1 MKIIKKYTD
10 FVFEQGG
17 LKKAPTTTQKVAPK
31 SAAEPKAQAT
41 PTISAADLAKEK
53 ADLTLKLNTGFE
65 KLSNWLKGMFSSENA
80 NQWEPWKT
88 FSNDK
93 EEQAWTD
100 FFLVQWN
107 AECAQTLK
115 ELQAAVKLLQ
125 EAVKPGA
132 KYANDGNMVQLE
144 TKMSGNLKIVE
155 SWTTATGAGSLY
167 LAFHNASPF
176 EDDIYRWT
184 MNYSDDHTT
193 KGRKTYDVDCDF

>member
-17 LKKAPTTTQKVAPK
+17 LRKAPTTTQKVAPK

-53 ADLTLKLNTGFE
+53 ADLTLKLNVGFE
-65 KLSNWLKGMFSSENA
+65 KLSNWLVGMFSSENA
-80 NQWEPWKT
+80 DQWEPWKHW
-88 FSNDK
+88 NGDDEK
-93 EEQAWTD
+93 AAWKD
-100 FFLVQWN
+100 FFKVQWN

-125 EAVKPGA
+125 DAVKPEA
-132 KYANDGNMVQLE
+132 KYADDGNMVQLE

-155 SWTTATGAGSLY
+155 SWPTATGAGSLY
-167 LAFHNASPF
+167 LAFTNNDST
-176 EDDIYRWT
+176 DDTYRWT

-193 KGRKTYDVDCDF
+193 KGRKTYSVDCDF